1 LATDRLASSA
11 LGLLLAAC
19 VANDRS
25 DRPPLVP
32 PAPPQSV
39 INTVGFDDAM
49 RVGSDYIYASKLPD
63 RVFLGAQ
70 ELPGNLWLLRFGPG
84 ASGGPPVDLYI
95 DAASGKVVRE
105 EPADAELKL
114 VPVPA
119 PPAPVP
125 APPPVPVA
133 PPPPPK

>member
-1 LATDRLASSA
+1 MATDRLASSA

-49 RVGSDYIYASKLPD
+49 RDEEERSGRAHAL
-63 RVFLGAQ
+63 RAL
-70 ELPGNLWLLRFGPG
+70 EL
-84 ASGGPPVDLYI
+84 
-95 DAASGKVVRE
+95 
-105 EPADAELKL
+105 LK
-114 VPVPA
+114 
-119 PPAPVP
+119 
-125 APPPVPVA
+125 
-133 PPPPPK
+133 